1 MILLPGHSAGDVPA
15 FFKISPSA
23 LARLFNMP
31 EEAGEKELSMTLTNE
46 DIARR
51 ESFLR
56 DLLASAGTL
65 ALDGFRQQE
74 GRPIDMKGPQDY
86 LTETDSAV
94 ETHIRARLSEA
105 FPEDGFLGEETGG
118 TPGDQAWVV
127 DPIDGTA
134 NFARAIPH
142 FCISI
147 AFVAGGEV
155 QLGGIVN
162 PALDETYLARLGQ
175 GATRNGQPIHVS
187 ATTDIAATSFEM
199 GWSNRRPLASY
210 VSAQRELFEAG
221 SNVRRGASGALG
233 LAYVA
238 DGRSDGYAEL
248 HMNPWDCLAGLL
260 LVREAGGVTGPFL
273 ASDGLAQGGSV
284 LAATPGVADI
294 LSQATAIPLLAG
306 RDLLPETQAQSLR
319 TA

>member
-1 MILLPGHSAGDVPA
+1 
-15 FFKISPSA
+15 
-23 LARLFNMP
+23 
-31 EEAGEKELSMTLTNE
+31 MTLTNE

-51 ESFLR
+51 ETFLS
-56 DLLASAGTL
+56 DLLASAGGL
-65 ALDGFRQQE
+65 ALDGFRRQE
-74 GRPIDMKGPQDY
+74 GQPIDMKGPQDY
-86 LTETDSAV
+86 LTETDGAV
-94 ETHIRARLSEA
+94 EAHIRARLLEA

-118 TPGDQAWVV
+118 TPRDQVWVV

-147 AFVAGGEV
+147 AFVARGEV

-162 PALDETYLARLGQ
+162 PALGETYLARLGQ

-187 ATTDIAATSFEM
+187 ATRDIAATSFEM
-199 GWSNRRPLASY
+199 GWSNRRPLAHF
-210 VSAQRELFEAG
+210 VLAHSALFEAG

-273 ASDGLAQGGSV
+273 AAGGLAQGASV

-306 RDLLPETQAQSLR
+306 RDLLPETAAQTLR
-319 TA
+319 IA

>member
-1 MILLPGHSAGDVPA
+1 
-15 FFKISPSA
+15 
-23 LARLFNMP
+23 
-31 EEAGEKELSMTLTNE
+31 MTLTN
-46 DIARR
+46 DDMARR
-51 ESFLR
+51 ETFLR
-56 DLLASAGTL
+56 DLLASAGVL

-74 GRPIDMKGPQDY
+74 GRPVGMKGPQDY
-86 LTETDSAV
+86 LTETDGAV
-94 ETHIRARLSEA
+94 EAHIRARLSEA

-118 TPGDQAWVV
+118 APRDQVWVV

-162 PALDETYLARLGQ
+162 PALDETYLARLGE
-175 GATRNGQPIHVS
+175 GATRNGRPIHVS
-187 ATTDIAATSFEM
+187 ETTDITATSFEM

-210 VSAQRELFEAG
+210 VAAQSELFEAG

-273 ASDGLAQGGSV
+273 SADGLAQGGSV
-284 LAATPGVADI
+284 LAATPAVADI
-294 LSQATAIPLLAG
+294 LSRATTIPLLAG
-306 RDLLPETQAQSLR
+306 RDLLPESQSRAQSLR
-319 TA
+319 IA